1 VSAGTVFIVG
11 AGPGDP
17 GLLTV
22 RAMELVRSCDVLV
35 YDNLMAD
42 ECVALSGAGEKIYV
56 GKGSGRHMMTQEA
69 IGEILVD
76 RARAGKTVVRL
87 KGGDPFVF
95 GRGGE
100 ECQALERASIPFVV
114 VPGVT
119 AGIAAPAYAGIPV
132 THRELS
138 RGVTLVTGHFS
149 RDQDV
154 DLPWEALAGLGH
166 TLVFYMA
173 VAALERVC
181 AGLAG
186 AGMHAGTPCALVE
199 QGTTGSQ
206 RTVAGTLGTIAALA
220 RERSVRAPALLVCG
234 PVVELQERLH
244 WVPPQPL
251 AGRSVLFT
259 RAADRDYDAVDR
271 LRSLGAKVI
280 DVPVVRL
287 AERQDVHVDLASVQA
302 VAFTSAAAVSFF
314 FDVLARLGHD
324 ARALAGHVVAAA
336 THTVASELARRGIAA
351 DLGPGDVRSAGLAR
365 ALAGHGL
372 GGKGRVLL
380 PRSSAARSDLVH
392 ELEAVG
398 LEPVTLVLYDTHPAD
413 LAWLEVKLAGRPP
426 DAVVFLSASGVDA
439 VLAAVPGLRA
449 LDRPPIWA
457 CVGRMAARALEERG
471 LAPDVIPARPD
482 VDLLVDALVE
492 KMRRLA

>member
-1 VSAGTVFIVG
+1 MSAGTVFIVG

-22 RAMELVRSCDVLV
+22 RALELVRSCDVLV

-42 ECVALSGAGEKIYV
+42 ECVALSGAREKIYV

-76 RARAGKTVVRL
+76 RACAGRTVVRL

-149 RDQDV
+149 RDQEV
-154 DLPWEALAGLGH
+154 ELPWEALAGLGH

-181 AGLAG
+181 SGLAD
-186 AGMHAGTPCALVE
+186 AGMDGGTPCALVE

-206 RTVAGTLGTIAALA
+206 RTLTGTLGTVASLA
-220 RERSVRAPALLVCG
+220 RERSVRPPALLVCG
-234 PVVELQERLH
+234 PVVDLHEHLH
-244 WVPPQPL
+244 WMAPQPL

-271 LRSLGAKVI
+271 LRWLGAKVI

-287 AERQDVHVDLASVQA
+287 AAREDVDVDLGSVQA

-314 FDVLARLGHD
+314 FDVLARRGLD

-336 THTVASELARRGIAA
+336 THTVGSELARRGIAA
-351 DLGPGDVRSAGLAR
+351 DIDPGAVRSRGLAR
-365 ALAGHGL
+365 ALAEHGV
-372 GGKGRVLL
+372 GGRGRVLL
-380 PRSSAARSDLVH
+380 PRSSAARADLVR
-392 ELEAVG
+392 EMEGVG
-398 LEPVTLVLYDTHPAD
+398 LEPVTLVLYDTRPAD

-426 DAVVFLSASGVDA
+426 DAVLFLSGSGVDA
-439 VLAAVPGLRA
+439 VLAAVPGL
-449 LDRPPIWA
+449 LGLERPPLWA
-457 CVGRMAARALEERG
+457 CVGRLTARALEERG
-471 LAPDVIPARPD
+471 LVPDVLPARPD

-492 KMRRLA
+492 KMRDRA

>member
-1 VSAGTVFIVG
+1 MSVGTVFIVG

-22 RAMELVRSCDVLV
+22 RALEIVRSCDVLV

-42 ECVALSGAGEKIYV
+42 EYVALSGAPEKIYV

-69 IGEILVD
+69 IGEILVE

-100 ECQALERASIPFVV
+100 ECQALRRASVPYVV

-119 AGIAAPAYAGIPV
+119 AGIAAPAHAGIPV
-132 THRELS
+132 THRDLS

-149 RDQDV
+149 RDQEV

-181 AGLAG
+181 TKLAG
-186 AGMHAGTPCALVE
+186 AGLDAGTACALVE

-206 RTVAGTLGTIAALA
+206 RTVTGTLGTIASLA
-220 RERSVRAPALLVCG
+220 RENDVRPPALLVCG
-234 PVVELQERLH
+234 PVVELRQELH
-244 WVPPQPL
+244 WLPPQPL

-259 RAADRDYDAVDR
+259 RAEDRDYDAVER
-271 LRSLGAKVI
+271 LRALGAKVI

-287 AERQDVHVDLASVQA
+287 SARDDAEVDLGSVEA
-302 VAFTSAAAVSFF
+302 VALTSAAAVGFF
-314 FDVLARLGHD
+314 FDLLSRQGLD
-324 ARALAGHVVAAA
+324 SRALAGHVVAAA
-336 THTVASELARRGIAA
+336 THTVAAELARHGIAA
-351 DLGPGDVRSAGLAR
+351 DLDLEAVRSAGLAR
-365 ALAGHGL
+365 ALARRGV
-372 GGKGRVLL
+372 GGRGRVLL
-380 PRSSAARSDLVH
+380 PRSSAARGDLVADI
-392 ELEAVG
+392 EAAG
-398 LEPVTLVLYDTHPAD
+398 LVPVPLVLYDTLPAD
-413 LAWLEVKLAGRPP
+413 LGWLEVKLAGRPP
-426 DAVVFLSASGVDA
+426 DAVLFLSGSGVDA
-439 VLAAVPGLRA
+439 VLDAVPDLAA
-449 LDRPPIWA
+449 LERPPVWA
-457 CVGRMAARALEERG
+457 CVGRLTARSLERRG
-471 LAPDVIPARPD
+471 ITPDVLPRRPD
-482 VDLLVDALVE
+482 VDRLVDALIE
-492 KMRRLA
+492 KMGGSA